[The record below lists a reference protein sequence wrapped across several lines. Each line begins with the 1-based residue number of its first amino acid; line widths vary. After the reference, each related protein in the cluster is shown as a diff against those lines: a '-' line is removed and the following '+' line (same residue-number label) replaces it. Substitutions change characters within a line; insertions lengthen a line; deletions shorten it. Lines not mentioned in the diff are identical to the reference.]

1 MADFIFYA
9 VALAAFLLLLLVLFL
24 LSRLASLESRL
35 QELAFSKQSQSVKY
49 GKLTEQFIPFTK
61 ESPFSP
67 ENFRFLG
74 NPIDGIVFE
83 EDKIVFAEFKAA
95 SSQLSEKQKRIKE
108 LVEKKRVEWFEQKIK

>member
-61 ESPFSP
+61 EFPFSP

>member
-61 ESPFSP
+61 EFPFSP

-74 NPIDGIVFE
+74 NPIDGIVFG

>member
-61 ESPFSP
+61 EFPFNA